1 MNILDFETNNIA
13 NREAVFCVYTYIAY
27 RGEPKDGDSFAEALG
42 RIDEALLDSREKKQ
56 LKLIKDA
63 VYRDFELARYSIAEH
78 RISEGLKAFAFKSAN
93 NISVVFRGTSPV
105 EWIDNGLGLSGISS
119 DSTYYTFGED
129 GEVLYANTVKDL
141 ATYRQAEALNWFE
154 MICAR
159 NGWGKD
165 HVITVSGHSKG
176 GNKAQFIAVNSDK
189 VDLCVSFDGQG
200 FSPEAISYFREKLG
214 EVFDERQK
222 KIISVCAYNDYI
234 NILGDSLLRSE
245 NVFYLDAPVGED
257 EPEAFHRIEAI
268 LDDDGGLHGAREQ
281 GEMSIQ
287 LSKIAREV
295 MRLDPGIRNY
305 ATVGI
310 SSAAGKITGGERI
323 MSDDIRGNIITGVGL
338 ILEPFVANIFGN
350 RDGYKE
356 GYEAIL
362 QIARMYGTRST
373 SDTGYQKKPASPS
386 SYVET
391 AVSAAAVVAYTAPFA
406 KKQGLPE
413 PEKTKDMLSRA
424 LKKID
429 RSLYDDISPLLQ

>member
-1 MNILDFETNNIA
+1 MNILDYETNNIA
-13 NREAVFCVYTYIAY
+13 NREAVFCVYTYIVY

-42 RIDEALLDSREKKQ
+42 RIDESLLNSREKKQ
-56 LKLIKDA
+56 LKLVKDA
-63 VYRDFELARYSIAEH
+63 VYRDFELSRYNIVEH
-78 RISEGLKAFAFKSAN
+78 CISEGLNAFAFQSGE
-93 NISVVFRGTSPV
+93 NISVVFRGTSPA

-119 DSTYYTFGED
+119 DSTYYTFGAG
-129 GEVLYANTVKDL
+129 GEVLNANTVTDL

-165 HVITVSGHSKG
+165 HIITVSGHSKG

-189 VDLCVSFDGQG
+189 VNLCVSFDGQG

-234 NILGDSLLRSE
+234 NILGDSLLLSE
-245 NVFYLDAPVGED
+245 NVFYLDAPAGED

-268 LDDDGGLHGAREQ
+268 LDNDGGLYGAREQ
-281 GEMSIQ
+281 GEMSIY
-287 LSKIAREV
+287 LGKIAREV
-295 MRLDPGIRNY
+295 MSLDPSIRNY

-310 SSAAGKITGGERI
+310 SSAAGKLTGGERI
-323 MSDDIRGNIITGVGL
+323 MSDDLRGNIITGVGL
-338 ILEPFVANIFGN
+338 LLEPLVANIFGN

-362 QIARMYGTRST
+362 QIARMYGTASTGNTGFSRNPRS
-373 SDTGYQKKPASPS
+373 PAS
-386 SYVET
+386 YAET

-406 KKQGLPE
+406 KRQGLPE
-413 PEKTKDMLSRA
+413 PGKAKETLSRA
-424 LKKID
+424 LKRID
-429 RSLYDDISPLLQ
+429 RALYDDIAPLLQ